1 MSENW
6 FGRKWDRQ
14 LNIQT
19 HIYLLLQRDPD
30 IDGSTCGVV
39 SEAIRP
45 RRSVA
50 VGFVEGGRSR
60 EGAVAVASRAQD
72 ENATR
77 RLAARERVRSSV
89 RARCAIIG
97 DEVVATK
104 RRSREGN
111 DADAAN
117 AGLVEELGET

>member
-39 SEAIRP
+39 GEAIRP
-45 RRSVA
+45 RRSMA

-60 EGAVAVASRAQD
+60 EGAVAVAARTRD
-72 ENATR
+72 DNATR
-77 RLAARERVRSSV
+77 TLTGHARPFVW
-89 RARCAIIG
+89 
-97 DEVVATK
+97 
-104 RRSREGN
+104 
-111 DADAAN
+111 
-117 AGLVEELGET
+117 